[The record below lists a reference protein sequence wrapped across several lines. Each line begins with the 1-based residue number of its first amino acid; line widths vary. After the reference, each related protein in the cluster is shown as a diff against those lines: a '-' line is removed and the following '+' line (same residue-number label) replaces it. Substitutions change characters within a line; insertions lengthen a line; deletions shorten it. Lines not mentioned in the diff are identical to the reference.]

1 MSISLK
7 PMLEGATAI
16 PYSDELIDIL
26 EGATLSYKS
35 EEEFAR
41 VDKLVVG
48 FVTGN
53 IPSCFKS
60 YINLAIKKQGF
71 NEVPTDDV
79 FVRLAQYV
87 VLNAILD
94 NEDELNQAICA
105 SKLMNYMLV
114 AKALKRSIPNTS
126 CMLKAYDYHLS
137 RYLKNIDKLPENIL
151 SDLRSEVPEAKFPL
165 EISKENE
172 VALRL
177 VFKEAELYR
186 IERLLTS
193 NEIQNI
199 ENPFAKVYVG
209 LSKMFDSLSY
219 YFYNLDLNRIIELL
233 IENKDEK
240 KRMKLTKIIDEIFQ
254 TGYGFD
260 NLYSETSVILW
271 MISGERFGL
280 IGDVMLSIK
289 EFAIYLYYE
298 LLTENIIA
306 TQK

>member
-1 MSISLK
+1 
-7 PMLEGATAI
+7 
-16 PYSDELIDIL
+16 
-26 EGATLSYKS
+26 
-35 EEEFAR
+35 
-41 VDKLVVG
+41 
-48 FVTGN
+48 
-53 IPSCFKS
+53 
-60 YINLAIKKQGF
+60 
-71 NEVPTDDV
+71 
-79 FVRLAQYV
+79 
-87 VLNAILD
+87 
-94 NEDELNQAICA
+94 
-105 SKLMNYMLV
+105 MNYMLV

-126 CMLKAYDYHLS
+126 CLLKAYDYHLS
-137 RYLKNIDKLPENIL
+137 RYLKNIDKLPENLL
-151 SDLRSEVPEAKFPL
+151 SDLRTEVPKAKFPL

-219 YFYNLDLNRIIELL
+219 YFYNLDLNRIIGLL

-240 KRMKLTKIIDEIFQ
+240 KRMKLTKIIGEIFQ

-260 NLYSETSVILW
+260 NSYSETSVILW

-298 LLTENIIA
+298 LLTEKIIA